1 MPAPDST
8 AHYPDRTRHAW
19 DVLQLHRAAVPI
31 DEIGGWWVAI
41 RMSDGKSDGNLYRS
55 KPEAVRFQL
64 HENQCAYLC
73 VPPFGEMPIGELHG
87 WLAVVEKIYEGGGR
101 LSDVDTH
108 VVQTDMPIRRPI

>member
-41 RMSDGKSDGNLYRS
+41 RL
-55 KPEAVRFQL
+55 
-64 HENQCAYLC
+64 
-73 VPPFGEMPIGELHG
+73 
-87 WLAVVEKIYEGGGR
+87 
-101 LSDVDTH
+101 
-108 VVQTDMPIRRPI
+108 